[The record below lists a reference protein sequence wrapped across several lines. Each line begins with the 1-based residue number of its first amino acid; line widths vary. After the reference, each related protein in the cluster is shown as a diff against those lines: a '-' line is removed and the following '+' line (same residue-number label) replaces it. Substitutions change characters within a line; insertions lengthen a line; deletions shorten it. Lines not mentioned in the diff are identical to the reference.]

1 MKREIRVE
9 DLVIEVRE
17 NLRRKRNVGFLFQ
30 PNGRLILD
38 TPPRVERSVLK
49 TMVRENL
56 RWIRLR
62 LRKVR
67 EEARVHPPL
76 RIHNGGHIPYLG
88 ENLVVLWVK
97 SEKSRVHR
105 AGKVLEV
112 HAPNARHVRRLVL
125 EWYPGR
131 ASRAFA
137 KQVERWAGLPWL
149 RTRFKSWRHQY
160 TRAQWGSC
168 SEDGHVLFNT
178 HLVKVPERL
187 VEYVV
192 LHELCHLKVH
202 NHGPKFYSLMHEH
215 MPDWE
220 ERRRELNDYQQI
232 LFGD

>member
-1 MKREIRVE
+1 VKREIRVE

-38 TPPRVERSVLK
+38 APPRVDRSVLRS
-49 TMVRENL
+49 MVRENL

-67 EEARVHPPL
+67 EEARAHPPL
-76 RIHNGGHIPYLG
+76 RIHNGGHVPYLG

-97 SEKSRVHR
+97 SDAPRVHR

-112 HAPNARHVRRLVL
+112 YAPSVRHVRQLVL
-125 EWYPGR
+125 DWYPNR
-131 ASRAFA
+131 ASRVFG
-137 KQVERWAGLPWL
+137 KQVERWSALPWL

-160 TRAQWGSC
+160 TTAQWGSC
-168 SEDGHVLFNT
+168 SEDGHISLNT

-202 NHGPKFYSLMHEH
+202 DHGPKFYSLMHH
-215 MPDWE
+215 YMPDWE
-220 ERRRELNDYQQI
+220 ARRRELNDYQPI